1 MTTANGSRALRV
13 FQWPGLGFVLGEPDD
28 DDDDDVDDVAA
39 TAVDVAVDEEDEED
53 GGFWGSKKAFLSR
66 TTRWTTSLSPVRRKM
81 CERVWV
87 EESVLVY
94 VWMRG

>member
-1 MTTANGSRALRV
+1 MGRRECVSV
-13 FQWPGLGFVLGEPDD
+13 C
-28 DDDDDVDDVAA
+28 
-39 TAVDVAVDEEDEED
+39 VDERVR
-53 GGFWGSKKAFLSR
+53 GCVSVWAI
-66 TTRWTTSLSPVRRKM
+66 SLSPVRRKM